1 MRLEHHGQNATL
13 FSHSAPRVQAAGA
26 VWWAHG
32 SVGGPPAHVHV
43 LARTVFRGICARAGN
58 PSKTETPPGEAGN
71 GGGGGTRRQL
81 PSGATKAGSTSP
93 GSIRQEPQL
102 TADALRVSDSRN
114 WGGAARNHSCA
125 FQTRVWPTPLG
136 EDLP

>member
-1 MRLEHHGQNATL
+1 MCMSSREPFSVGFVLGRGTRLKRKL
-13 FSHSAPRVQAAGA
+13 PRVRL
-26 VWWAHG
+26 VM
-32 SVGGPPAHVHV
+32 
-43 LARTVFRGICARAGN
+43 
-58 PSKTETPPGEAGN
+58 